1 MSLNRAENPQDITEL
16 IFLTP
21 VPANKMELFGT

>member
-1 MSLNRAENPQDITEL
+1 MPPFKGLNEILYFEL
-16 IFLTP
+16 IFNTP

>member
-1 MSLNRAENPQDITEL
+1 MDFQRAEPTYPEL

-21 VPANKMELFGT
+21 VPANKMEPLRT